1 MRLAVISDIHG
12 NVAALEAALDDIARR
27 GITNIICLGDCASG
41 MCWPGE
47 TTRLL
52 MEKNIPTIR
61 GNHDRWLTDRVAEG
75 LKGQDGFAF
84 QETTADQR
92 AWLYALPER
101 LTPTPGS
108 LTYPAFV

>member
-27 GITNIICLGDCASG
+27 GITDIICLGDCASG

-52 MEKNIPTIR
+52 MDRNIPTIR
-61 GNHDRWLTDRVAEG
+61 GNHDRWLTVLLDTS
-75 LKGQDGFAF
+75 F
-84 QETTADQR
+84 
-92 AWLYALPER
+92 
-101 LTPTPGS
+101 
-108 LTYPAFV
+108 

>member
-12 NVAALEAALDDIARR
+12 NVAAREAALDDIARR

-41 MCWPGE
+41 MCWPNE

-52 MEKNIPTIR
+52 MDKNIPTLR

-75 LKGQDGFAF
+75 LKGQDGFAL
-84 QETTADQR
+84 QETMESS
-92 AWLYALPER
+92 ER
-101 LTPTPGS
+101 DLIQGAKPMVMPVFLS
-108 LTYPAFV
+108 L